1 MNSESKTN
9 FYEQAKSK
17 FHMEEKMCKFFLKK
31 LKTVREDRS
40 VGITVMIRTAIEI
53 EAKEWVNTWENY
65 SFRAAT
71 LHFMQN

>member
-53 EAKEWVNTWENY
+53 EAKE
-65 SFRAAT
+65 
-71 LHFMQN
+71 